1 MRLFPL
7 FLTCLLLAAPAH
19 GSGRAVGVTT
29 ITFTKTS
36 VSTGAPRVLDTVVW
50 YPAKP
55 RTGTA
60 EALGLRDAAIRPGKY
75 PLVIFSHGNCGEP
88 TEATYFTMALAR
100 LGFIVAAPPHVGDLA
115 SDGVACF
122 AAFGDSFLNRVP
134 DVRFVLDGMLAQAG
148 DRSSRFYRRIR
159 SDKVAMSGLSF
170 GGYTTLLAVQRD
182 PPSSP
187 PSWSPAGER
196 SIRRHARSRPW
207 IGAEHDAIVG
217 LSRRRP
223 MSVWAGPRP
232 CRVCCR
238 QSPGSADSCN
248 QQPNV
253 SPLHPHRY
261 LAGRCTSPDPALRAA
276 VPFFR
281 ALRGGV
287 RSAGSPRPSHPRGR
301 PDRERGRGTSQRRA
315 DANAHAILELV
326 PCWASRPSSCSSR
339 RRDASGLPDAVIA
352 ASTLTQSATKA
363 LARRVDGV
371 EPTDADAHRVDA
383 GTPPRG
389 CSRS

>member
-7 FLTCLLLAAPAH
+7 LLTCLLLAAPAH
-19 GSGRAVGVTT
+19 GAQRPVGVTT

-36 VSTGAPRVLDTVVW
+36 VTTGAPRVLDTVVW

-60 EALGLRDAAIRPGKY
+60 EALGQRDAAIRPGKY

-115 SDGVACF
+115 SDGTACF

-170 GGYTTLLAVQRD
+170 GGYTTLLAVQREPRFIAAFSLVPGGVEALD
-182 PPSSP
+182 P
-187 PSWSPAGER
+187 GDI
-196 SIRRHARSRPW
+196 SIPTLV

-217 LSRRRP
+217 FPESQKAYERL
-223 MSVWAGPRP
+223 AGPRFL
-232 CRVCCR
+232 VEVLAANHL
-238 QSPGSADSCN
+238 SSVDSCFN
-248 QQPNV
+248 QQLNV
-253 SPLHPHRY
+253 SLCIPTDISQDDAHRLILHY
-261 LAGRCTSPDPALRAA
+261 AL
-276 VPFFR
+276 PFFR
-281 ALRGGV
+281 RYVRGV
-287 RSAGSPRPSHPRGR
+287 RSAGRVLVRPIPGVVL
-301 PDRERGRGTSQRRA
+301 TSEPKR
-315 DANAHAILELV
+315 
-326 PCWASRPSSCSSR
+326 
-339 RRDASGLPDAVIA
+339 
-352 ASTLTQSATKA
+352 STS
-363 LARRVDGV
+363 
-371 EPTDADAHRVDA
+371 
-383 GTPPRG
+383 
-389 CSRS
+389 